1 MSEEQKSSSMGFFSS
16 YDDLSDSSNTSG
28 SEDEEEEGDSRKKT
42 SLKSHKDA
50 SGSDTQVPQ
59 QGTKR
64 SADGAPLPKPDELFE
79 TVSRPAF
86 LYNPLN
92 KEIDWDN
99 LVVKPPEEAP
109 KEFTPWKTNA
119 VPPPQSYTAAP
130 EPERKKGPPPGMD
143 MAIKWSNV
151 YEDNGEDAPAHSGK
165 ARFLPPEEQLS
176 ESDEEPEK
184 SGTSTKKKRIET
196 FQQKEKRK
204 RDMGQATSDK
214 TFVEEEKRILRQKI
228 E

>member
-1 MSEEQKSSSMGFFSS
+1 MSEEKKPSSMGFFSS
-16 YDDLSDSSNTSG
+16 YDDLSDSSNASG
-28 SEDEEEEGDSRKKT
+28 SDDDEEAGDSRKKT
-42 SLKSHKDA
+42 SLKSDKDA
-50 SGSDTQVPQ
+50 SGSQAPVQQ

-64 SADGAPLPKPDELFE
+64 SAGGAPLPKPDELFGS
-79 TVSRPAF
+79 VARPAF

-92 KEIDWDN
+92 KEIDWDS
-99 LVVKPPEEAP
+99 LVVKAPEEAP

-119 VPPPQSYTAAP
+119 VPPPQSYTAP
-130 EPERKKGPPPGMD
+130 EPEKKKGPPPGMD

-176 ESDEEPEK
+176 ESDEETEK
-184 SGTSTKKKRIET
+184 SGVSAKKKRTET

-204 RDMGQATSDK
+204 RDVGQATSDK
-214 TFVEEEKRILRQKI
+214 TFVEEEKRILRQNV